1 MTNPL
6 NIVAITTA
14 TPGQEAALRA
24 AQEQLVAETVKE
36 AGCLR
41 YELNQSLDDPSILI
55 FTEQWASEAHW
66 QAHMNGEAMR
76 RFQASGAG
84 SLIQDF
90 SLFRLALVADGGGTP
105 RID

>member
-1 MTNPL
+1 MTLSL

-14 TPGQEAALRA
+14 TPGQEAALRS
-24 AQEQLVAETVKE
+24 AQERLVAETAKE
-36 AGCLR
+36 PGCLR

-90 SLFRLALVADGGGTP
+90 SLFRLKLVTDGASSH
-105 RID
+105 